1 MGKLSPYELLSRVW
15 NECTFDEILEFG
27 LSNGYIGS
35 ESIINAASEYSDPNK
50 EYSDDEVKD
59 IVKDADISI
68 VMDAL
73 KEKYFADDIIDELD
87 TNEILDTIGW
97 DDVYDHFEFDF
108 KDKEEEKYNEGHEEG
123 FEEGY
128 EEAIKNSQN
137 SEINPIKDG
146 TIDDKWRYLCDT
158 FDLTYYDNI
167 GLYNKILELIKLLNK
182 STYKD
187 RNDKPWG
194 ELE

>member
-27 LSNGYIGS
+27 LSNDYIGS
-35 ESIINAASEYSDPNK
+35 ESIINAASTYSDPNK
-50 EYSDDEVKD
+50 EFSDEELKE
-59 IVKDADISI
+59 IIKDADLDLILD
-68 VMDAL
+68 VLD
-73 KEKYFADDIIDELD
+73 EKYTIDEVIGRYDNDDILNCFDVDTLIDFCE
-87 TNEILDTIGW
+87 
-97 DDVYDHFEFDF
+97 YDLQ
-108 KDKEEEKYNEGHEEG
+108 DKYDEERNAGY
-123 FEEGY
+123 EEGY
-128 EEAIKNSQN
+128 KDACKDCETNEFH
-137 SEINPIKDG
+137 PIKDG
-146 TIDDKWRYLCDT
+146 TVDDKWRYLCNE

-194 ELE
+194 ELK

>member
-1 MGKLSPYELLSRVW
+1 MGKLSSYELLSRVW
-15 NECTFDEILEFG
+15 SKCTFDEILEFG

-35 ESIINAASEYSDPNK
+35 ESIINAASDYSDPNK
-50 EYSDDEVKD
+50 EYSDDE
-59 IVKDADISI
+59 
-68 VMDAL
+68 L
-73 KEKYFADDIIDELD
+73 KEIILQNADLSLILDIIDEKYSVRDIIDGLD
-87 TNEILDTIGW
+87 NDEVLDCFNA
-97 DDVYDHFEFDF
+97 DDLIDHCEWELQ
-108 KDKEEEKYNEGHEEG
+108 DKYEEERNKGY
-123 FEEGY
+123 EEGY
-128 EEAIKNSQN
+128 EDACKDCKTE
-137 SEINPIKDG
+137 EFHPIKDG
-146 TIDDKWRYLCDT
+146 TIDDKWRYLCNE

>member
-1 MGKLSPYELLSRVW
+1 MAKLSPYELLSRVW

-27 LSNGYIGS
+27 LSNDYIGS
-35 ESIINAASEYSDPNK
+35 ESIINAASMYSNPNK
-50 EYSDDEVKD
+50 EFSDEELKE
-59 IVKDADISI
+59 IIKDADLDLILD
-68 VMDAL
+68 VLD
-73 KEKYFADDIIDELD
+73 EKYTIGEVIGRYDNDDILNCFDADTLIDFCEYELQD
-87 TNEILDTIGW
+87 K
-97 DDVYDHFEFDF
+97 YD
-108 KDKEEEKYNEGHEEG
+108 EERNVG

-128 EEAIKNSQN
+128 EDAC
-137 SEINPIKDG
+137 KDFKDKENHILRDG
-146 TIDDKWRYLCDT
+146 NVDDKWCYLCDE

-194 ELE
+194 KLE

>member
-27 LSNGYIGS
+27 LSNDYIGS
-35 ESIINAASEYSDPNK
+35 ESIINAASTYSDPNK
-50 EYSDDEVKD
+50 EFSDEELKE
-59 IVKDADISI
+59 IIKDADLDLILD
-68 VMDAL
+68 VLD
-73 KEKYFADDIIDELD
+73 EKYTIGEVIGRYDNDDILNCFDVDTLIDFCE
-87 TNEILDTIGW
+87 
-97 DDVYDHFEFDF
+97 YDLQ
-108 KDKEEEKYNEGHEEG
+108 DKYDEERNAGY
-123 FEEGY
+123 EEGY
-128 EEAIKNSQN
+128 KDACKDCETNEFH
-137 SEINPIKDG
+137 PIKDG
-146 TIDDKWRYLCDT
+146 TVDDKWRYLCNE

-194 ELE
+194 ELK